1 MKNAP
6 QHLVVVTSYEMVLF
20 DIGFFSRV
28 DWEVAIFDEGHRLKN
43 PKGKLYEAI
52 TTQLRAPH
60 KVVLSGTPIQND
72 LRELF
77 ALLSLLNP
85 SIFHDY
91 SLFESAFRDYFSA
104 KAQQLVVNAAGEKAT
119 DPKLER
125 ARGWM
130 KRILSPLLLLRTI
143 RDVNDS
149 FTLPPI
155 SEIVV
160 HTPLSAMQRVYYK
173 KIVAKNVDE
182 IQNVAKNHASRYGMT
197 ADHAAVDQV
206 STVCPDV
213 VAVVWCAGSR

>member
-1 MKNAP
+1 
-6 QHLVVVTSYEMVLF
+6 MVLF
-20 DIGFFSRV
+20 DIGFFGRV
-28 DWEVAIFDEGHRLKN
+28 DWEVAVFDEGHRLKN

-52 TTQLRAPH
+52 TTELRAPF

-85 SIFHDY
+85 SIFDDY

-104 KAQQLVVNAAGEKAT
+104 KAQQLAVKETGEKAS

-143 RDVNDS
+143 QDVNDS

-160 HTPLSAMQRVYYK
+160 HTPLSVMQRVYYK
-173 KIVAKNVDE
+173 KIVAKKVDE
-182 IQNVAKNHASRYGMT
+182 IQNVAKSHANRYVCLQR
-197 ADHAAVDQV
+197 HQLR
-206 STVCPDV
+206 TVFY
-213 VAVVWCAGSR
+213 